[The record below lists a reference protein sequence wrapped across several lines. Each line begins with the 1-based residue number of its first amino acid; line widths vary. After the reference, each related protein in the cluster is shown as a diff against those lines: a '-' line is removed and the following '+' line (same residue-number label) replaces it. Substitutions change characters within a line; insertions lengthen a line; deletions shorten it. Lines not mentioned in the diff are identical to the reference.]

1 MKVRDIIHYLYG
13 YVVIEDRYEVNALYE
28 FSQGYVGNV
37 PSEIMEANVD
47 KVYAEDDKLF
57 VTTDL

>member
-1 MKVRDIIHYLYG
+1 MKVRDIIYYLYG
-13 YVVIEDRYEVNALYE
+13 YVVIEDRYEVKALYE

-37 PSEIMEANVD
+37 PNEIMEANVD
-47 KVYAEDDKLF
+47 KVYAEDDRLF